1 MPIPNKSSQMGGV
14 YVSYAEYTSDTQE
27 MMPWA
32 NDVSMVQQVV
42 WDAVDTCTVSGFI
55 CTNPEVLQ
63 ESYEGSVK
71 MVASME
77 RHRGREMNTCL
88 PAFGV
93 CSCLPNTLARAG
105 FLWEDVMFLH
115 PKKRAE

>member
-1 MPIPNKSSQMGGV
+1 MNEGNVRCEALKEEGG
-14 YVSYAEYTSDTQE
+14 AQGTEH
-27 MMPWA
+27 
-32 NDVSMVQQVV
+32 
-42 WDAVDTCTVSGFI
+42 
-55 CTNPEVLQ
+55 
-63 ESYEGSVK
+63 K
-71 MVASME
+71 
-77 RHRGREMNTCL
+77 GREMNTCL